1 MAESKANVFFDPD
14 LHPDDTLKSF
24 VDFVKCF
31 ELRYEAAYPDPPK
44 VSLDAALSRWKLSN
58 NNKDPSLEEYDQVVD
73 EWRGKDMVRKCLGM
87 FSSPRLNSDGNLRS
101 PMGLVEKRLPGKHLL
116 RLLCNT
122 INQLRIFH

>member
-87 FSSPRLNSDGNLRS
+87 FSSPRLNSDWELAQPDGASRKTAS
-101 PMGLVEKRLPGKHLL
+101 WKTFVEAIRQHYKP
-116 RLLCNT
+116 T
-122 INQLRIFH
+122 

>member
-1 MAESKANVFFDPD
+1 MAESKANVFFDLD

-58 NNKDPSLEEYDQVVD
+58 NNKDPSLAAYDHVVD

-87 FSSPRLNSDGNLRS
+87 FSSPRLNSDCEAQ
-101 PMGLVEKRLPGKHLL
+101 PFGLVEKRLPGKHLL
-116 RLLCNT
+116 RLLGNT
-122 INQLRIFH
+122 INQLRFCH